1 MKKTRNQDA
10 DIFVRRPMVAL
21 RASLDRLEIAAE
33 ADVAGREP
41 FMEAAIA
48 AAMIIAHADGDADN
62 AERQRIIAQFRT
74 APLLRGFS
82 AGDVAR
88 EIETHLQAFAIDHD
102 DAEEK
107 ARGQI
112 VTAELSD
119 EQFRAL
125 VSICVSVL
133 EADGVRHPA
142 EEEALAGISALRLW
156 GQH

>member
-1 MKKTRNQDA
+1 MKKTRNHDA

-62 AERQRIIAQFRT
+62 ADRQRIIAQVRT

-88 EIETHLQAFAIDHD
+88 EIDTHLRAFAIDHD
-102 DAEEK
+102 DAEER